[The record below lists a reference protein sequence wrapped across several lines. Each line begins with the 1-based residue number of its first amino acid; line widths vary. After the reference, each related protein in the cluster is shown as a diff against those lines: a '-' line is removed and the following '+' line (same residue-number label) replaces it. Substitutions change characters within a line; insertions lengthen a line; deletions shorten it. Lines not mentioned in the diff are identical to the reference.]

1 MNRSQPFFETSVSHF
16 IKPAL
21 HCLDL
26 GTEEAVS
33 ALAKFAGVAKSPE
46 QLAKQGTYWHHDGE
60 PGVIAALKDRRL
72 PPLVPEEFARRAMSK
87 VLTNGKDKEV
97 LLRLQAAV
105 ATTVLGSVREVSF
118 AGLGWGD
125 EDAALLAKALPMCAQ
140 LVSLDL
146 VRNPFG
152 GGDGAQR
159 LAAALRDTPTL
170 ENVSGI
176 PLKELRA
183 DRLTTLDL
191 QQKNLGALEAMVMA
205 DLLRSVSASV
215 TECNVRGNQL
225 DAESATLLA
234 KVAQEKRIML
244 FGIKHDQTEANFQ
257 SQGLGPVSAILLA
270 SDLLV
275 SPSVTSVWT
284 PAHQP

>member
-16 IKPAL
+16 IKPTL

-46 QLAKQGTYWHHDGE
+46 QLAKQGTYWHHNGS

-125 EDAALLAKALPMCAQ
+125 EDAALLAKALPMCGQ

-183 DRLTTLDL
+183 DSLTTLDL
-191 QQKNLGALEAMVMA
+191 QQKDLGALEAMVLA
-205 DLLRSVSASV
+205 DLLRSVSAS
-215 TECNVRGNQL
+215 L
-225 DAESATLLA
+225 
-234 KVAQEKRIML
+234 
-244 FGIKHDQTEANFQ
+244 
-257 SQGLGPVSAILLA
+257 
-270 SDLLV
+270 
-275 SPSVTSVWT
+275 TSVR
-284 PAHQP
+284 

>member
-1 MNRSQPFFETSVSHF
+1 
-16 IKPAL
+16 
-21 HCLDL
+21 
-26 GTEEAVS
+26 
-33 ALAKFAGVAKSPE
+33 
-46 QLAKQGTYWHHDGE
+46 
-60 PGVIAALKDRRL
+60 
-72 PPLVPEEFARRAMSK
+72 

-159 LAAALRDTPTL
+159 LAAALHDTPTL

-183 DRLTTLDL
+183 DSLTTLDL
-191 QQKNLGALEAMVMA
+191 QRKNLGALEAMVLA
-205 DLLRSVSASV
+205 GLLRSASASMTECNLRDNKLGVEGWTIVFNALRDSTTSKIATWNLSSEGLGPEIAKPLAEYISVTASV
-215 TECNVRGNQL
+215 TELN
-225 DAESATLLA
+225 
-234 KVAQEKRIML
+234 L
-244 FGIKHDQTEANFQ
+244 FNNTIKDEGVTAICEALRSNKETK
-257 SQGLGPVSAILLA
+257 LA
-270 SDLLV
+270 SLNIGANSIGPAGAKSV
-275 SPSVTSVWT
+275 AAMVAVIASVTSVCA
-284 PAHQP
+284 PPKLQPTRSR

>member
-16 IKPAL
+16 IKPTL

-26 GTEEAVS
+26 GTKEEVS
-33 ALAKFAGVAKSPE
+33 ALAKCAGVAKLPE
-46 QLAKQGTYWHHDGE
+46 QLAKQGTYWYHIGT

-72 PPLVPEEFARRAMSK
+72 PPLVAEEFARRATSK

-105 ATTVLGSVREVSF
+105 ATTVLGSVREMSF
-118 AGLGWGD
+118 AELGWGD
-125 EDAALLAKALPMCAQ
+125 EDAVLLAKALPMCSQ

-159 LAAALRDTPTL
+159 LAAALCDTPTL

-176 PLKELRA
+176 PLNELRA
-183 DRLTTLDL
+183 DSLTTLDL
-191 QQKNLGALEAMVMA
+191 QQKDLGALEVMVLA
-205 DLLRSVSASV
+205 DLLRSVSASLTRLDV
-215 TECNVRGNQL
+215 SHNILDRGGNGVQLLRDAVRQREGFVLIDGDN
-225 DAESATLLA
+225 D
-234 KVAQEKRIML
+234 
-244 FGIKHDQTEANFQ
+244 
-257 SQGLGPVSAILLA
+257 
-270 SDLLV
+270 
-275 SPSVTSVWT
+275 
-284 PAHQP
+284 

>member
-16 IKPAL
+16 IKPTL

-33 ALAKFAGVAKSPE
+33 ALAKCAGVAKPPE
-46 QLAKQGTYWHHDGE
+46 QLAKQSTYWHHDGS
-60 PGVIAALKDRRL
+60 PGVIAKLKDRRL

-105 ATTVLGSVREVSF
+105 ATTVLGSVREMSF

-125 EDAALLAKALPMCAQ
+125 EDAALLAKALPMCGQ

-183 DRLTTLDL
+183 DSLTTLDL
-191 QQKNLGALEAMVMA
+191 QRKNLGALEAMVLA
-205 DLLRSVSASV
+205 DLLRSVSA
-215 TECNVRGNQL
+215 TR
-225 DAESATLLA
+225 
-234 KVAQEKRIML
+234 
-244 FGIKHDQTEANFQ
+244 
-257 SQGLGPVSAILLA
+257 
-270 SDLLV
+270 
-275 SPSVTSVWT
+275 
-284 PAHQP
+284 

>member
-16 IKPAL
+16 IKPTL

-26 GTEEAVS
+26 GTKEAVS
-33 ALAKFAGVAKSPE
+33 ALAKCAGVAKSPE
-46 QLAKQGTYWHHDGE
+46 QLAKQGTYWHHDGS
-60 PGVIAALKDRRL
+60 PGVIAKLKDRRL
-72 PPLVPEEFARRAMSK
+72 PPLVQEEFARRAMSK

-97 LLRLQAAV
+97 LLTLQAAV
-105 ATTVLGSVREVSF
+105 ATTVLSSVREMSF

-125 EDAALLAKALPMCAQ
+125 EDAALLANALPMCAQ

-159 LAAALRDTPTL
+159 LAAAVRDTPTL

-183 DRLTTLDL
+183 DSLTTLDVHD
-191 QQKNLGALEAMVMA
+191 KDLGSLEVMVLA
-205 DLLRSVSASV
+205 DLLRSVSAS
-215 TECNVRGNQL
+215 L
-225 DAESATLLA
+225 
-234 KVAQEKRIML
+234 
-244 FGIKHDQTEANFQ
+244 
-257 SQGLGPVSAILLA
+257 
-270 SDLLV
+270 
-275 SPSVTSVWT
+275 TSVR
-284 PAHQP
+284 

>member
-16 IKPAL
+16 IKPAF

-26 GTEEAVS
+26 GTKEAVS
-33 ALAKFAGVAKSPE
+33 ALAKAQGCTGVAKPPGE
-46 QLAKQGTYWHHDGE
+46 LAQQGTYWSHDNSQTG

-125 EDAALLAKALPMCAQ
+125 EDAALLAKALPMCGQ

-159 LAAALRDTPTL
+159 LAAALHDTPTL

-183 DRLTTLDL
+183 DSLTTLDL
-191 QQKNLGALEAMVMA
+191 QRKNLGALEAMVLA
-205 DLLRSVSASV
+205 GLQRSVSASV
-215 TECNVRGNQL
+215 T
-225 DAESATLLA
+225 
-234 KVAQEKRIML
+234 
-244 FGIKHDQTEANFQ
+244 
-257 SQGLGPVSAILLA
+257 
-270 SDLLV
+270 
-275 SPSVTSVWT
+275 SVCA
-284 PAHQP
+284 PPELQPTRSS